1 MPPSLD
7 GEAAFTNQSK
17 LFTARHGQA
26 RRGRARQ
33 GQAGRGA
40 ARRGWARRGRAGHG
54 WAGQGAAR
62 QGKARHGFRLHH
74 RRVRAR
80 AGKDRPLAQPKKK
93 ERKSTDGQSRAT
105 SRFRSDSVRR
115 SRKAGKQTSP
125 AFCISS
131 STWRVV
137 RRNSKGCCASGKRL
151 WLRQLRRRFRLR
163 ANSSE
168 FAL

>member
-1 MPPSLD
+1 VPPSQD

-62 QGKARHGFRLHH
+62 QGKAWFRLHH

-80 AGKDRPLAQPKKK
+80 AGKDRPLAQPTKK